1 MPRCVCL
8 FQAVA
13 IISVSFVLLSTIAL
27 MLNSMESIRD
37 VEIRTIYNYTATAD
51 SNVTSQVPFKTETHS
66 VDNHVLTYIDYVCIA
81 WFTGEY
87 IVRLWA
93 SPDRCAFAKSP
104 MNVIDVLAFMPFYI
118 TLMLSFFEFNAESF
132 DGLRRV
138 IQTFRVMRVLRV
150 LKLAR
155 HSTGLQVRN

>member
-1 MPRCVCL
+1 MEFIREVDVNQNTVTTELPERADVTASIIREGVGGTVPATCSCNSCTDNP
-8 FQAVA
+8 AAAAPKVA
-13 IISVSFVLLSTIAL
+13 THDNII
-27 MLNSMESIRD
+27 
-37 VEIRTIYNYTATAD
+37 
-51 SNVTSQVPFKTETHS
+51 
-66 VDNHVLTYIDYVCIA
+66 LTYVDYVCIA

-87 IVRLWA
+87 IFRFWS

-104 MNVIDVLAFMPFYI
+104 MNVIDVLAFMPFYV
-118 TLMLSFFEFNAESF
+118 TLLLSAFDLNSDNF

-155 HSTGLQVRN
+155 HSTGLQVGLQPA